1 MRHVHPS
8 FSINITRP
16 AEALILVTVV
26 GDLDLLAAPQ
36 FDAHLTAAVTRPD
49 TAELVID
56 LTRLRFLCA
65 RGLGSV
71 RTAYDAARARG
82 IAFQLVMSRP
92 FFLHLLELLEPHHQM
107 PVRPHLDARIA
118 ADHEASSGPHDRS

>member
-1 MRHVHPS
+1 M
-8 FSINITRP
+8 
-16 AEALILVTVV
+16 ILVTVV
-26 GDLDLLAAPQ
+26 GDLDLVAAPR
-36 FDAHLTAAVTRPD
+36 FDAHLAAAVTRPD

-71 RTAYDAARARG
+71 LTAREAAHARD

-92 FFLHLLELLEPHHQM
+92 FFLHLLELLEPHHRM
-107 PVRPHLDARIA
+107 TVRPHLDARIA
-118 ADHEASSGPHDRS
+118 ADHEASSGQQDRT